1 MSKVNFF
8 KPEDFEGF
16 GLLAGDRDG
25 IAEFAN
31 AKLKAERDE
40 LKNELLFTTNLLEI
54 LKESLDFRIVNTR
67 ELRAKLDVARA
78 ALEFYASAL
87 EVKSNALSGLG
98 EPNKETHL
106 LPVKLGTRAREALEK
121 LK

>member
-31 AKLKAERDE
+31 AKLRMVHAGQLVSLR
-40 LKNELLFTTNLLEI
+40 
-54 LKESLDFRIVNTR
+54 KEP
-67 ELRAKLDVARA
+67 AHKLSRCWRMC
-78 ALEFYASAL
+78 EMQM
-87 EVKSNALSGLG
+87 
-98 EPNKETHL
+98 
-106 LPVKLGTRAREALEK
+106 
-121 LK
+121 